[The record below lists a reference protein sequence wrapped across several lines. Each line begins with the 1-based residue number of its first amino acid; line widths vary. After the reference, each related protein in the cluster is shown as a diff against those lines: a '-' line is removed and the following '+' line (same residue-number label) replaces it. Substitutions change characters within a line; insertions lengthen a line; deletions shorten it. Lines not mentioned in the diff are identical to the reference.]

1 VWLGGAA
8 VRMCRRLFVVAAFV
22 GLVAVGLVVSS
33 EAADVGGLAVMS
45 VVFHGS
51 VASPVVDIRGHGF
64 GLRPAANPPEPPEPP
79 YASTYLQGGSG
90 CTTTTPP
97 VGYDY
102 GTSLYYSSGGPHS
115 YTSGAKLSAGRYRP
129 SLLPRHELDC
139 VGLIVVRYT
148 PTRITFKLGSDYAA
162 HHYRIDKGDRYELG
176 IHSLRYHGT
185 VHYAN

>member
-1 VWLGGAA
+1 MKL
-8 VRMCRRLFVVAAFV
+8 RKRLSVVVALA

-33 EAADVGGLAVMS
+33 GAANVGRAAVTS
-45 VVFHGS
+45 VAFHGS
-51 VASPVVDIRGHGF
+51 VASPVIDIRGHGF
-64 GLRPAANPPEPPEPP
+64 GHLPHPNPPRPPEPP

-102 GTSLYYSSGGPHS
+102 GTNLYYTSGGPHS

-129 SLLPRHELDC
+129 NLLPSHELDC
-139 VGLIVVRYT
+139 VGLVVIRYT

-162 HHYRIDKGDRYELG
+162 HHYRIDNGDRYEIG
-176 IHSLRYHGT
+176 IHVLRYHGT
-185 VHYAN
+185 VHYSH